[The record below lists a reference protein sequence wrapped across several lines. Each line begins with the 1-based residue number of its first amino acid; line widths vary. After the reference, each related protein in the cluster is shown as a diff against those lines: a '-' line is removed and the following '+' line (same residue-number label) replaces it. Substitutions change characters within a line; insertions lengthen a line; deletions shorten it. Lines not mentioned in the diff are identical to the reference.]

1 MAIGIISS
9 TAYESRNRFTVEPG
23 DSFSLGDY
31 SFEYKGLWGQKPEKN
46 GIEIE
51 AGTEVALKKN
61 SEIVNVL
68 RPGRR
73 FFYAAPN
80 QPVAIVDIDTSL
92 IRDVY
97 VFTQGWD
104 EKQVAEIQILIK
116 PLVQWLWIGAG
127 LYIGGVL
134 VSLSA
139 KDNSI
144 LKNS

>member
-1 MAIGIISS
+1 M
-9 TAYESRNRFTVEPG
+9 YE
-23 DSFSLGDY
+23 Y
-31 SFEYKGLWGQKPEKN
+31 QGLWGQKPEKN

-51 AGTEVALKKN
+51 AGTELTLIENNQA
-61 SEIVNVL
+61 VNVL

-73 FFYAAPN
+73 FFYSAPN
-80 QPVAIVDIDTSL
+80 QPVAIVDIDSNL

-127 LYIGGVL
+127 LYIAGVL

-139 KDNSI
+139 RDRSI
-144 LKNS
+144 LRNS

>member
-1 MAIGIISS
+1 
-9 TAYESRNRFTVEPG
+9 
-23 DSFSLGDY
+23 
-31 SFEYKGLWGQKPEKN
+31 
-46 GIEIE
+46 
-51 AGTEVALKKN
+51 
-61 SEIVNVL
+61 VNVL

-127 LYIGGVL
+127 LYIGGIL